1 MIHDRKYFY
10 KYVTAETALK
20 ILQSR
25 TFKYS
30 SPIKFN
36 DPFDT
41 QTRMHFGFNNRDLI
55 KALNDELYKLIHDKE
70 EPNGN
75 ESNSFFRGI
84 KKAWYLV
91 QQSSKKMP
99 RNILQQLTKQFD
111 EETIELADQYVEEM
125 NIFWEEMSKSSKIFC
140 VAEEHTNLLMWA
152 HYAKEHTGAV
162 IKLKCLPELDT
173 PLCAAKKV
181 EYSDKPPV
189 IAEIDE
195 YIKYI
200 TGQSPAP
207 ENYNSIFYKMF
218 LTKSDHWKYEQEW
231 RVFIPPYNMKNSTI
245 QTDEYGKE
253 ILSDFLP
260 FHPQEIHSIYLGC
273 KITTQNRHN
282 ILKCLKD
289 DLGHVKKYKCSR
301 NEKKYRIDFEEIV

>member
-1 MIHDRKYFY
+1 M
-10 KYVTAETALK
+10 
-20 ILQSR
+20 
-25 TFKYS
+25 
-30 SPIKFN
+30 
-36 DPFDT
+36 
-41 QTRMHFGFNNRDLI
+41 
-55 KALNDELYKLIHDKE
+55 KALDDELYKLIHDKE

-75 ESNSFFRGI
+75 ELHSLFRDI
-84 KKAWYLV
+84 KKAWHV
-91 QQSSKKMP
+91 QQSSKKTS

-111 EETIELADQYVEEM
+111 AKIIGLLDQNVEEM
-125 NIFWEEMSKSSKIFC
+125 NILWEWMSKSSKIFC
-140 VAEEHTNLLMWA
+140 VAEEYANLLMWA
-152 HYAKEHTGAV
+152 HYAKEHTGTV

-173 PLCAAKKV
+173 PLCAARKV
-181 EYSDKPPV
+181 EYSDKPPI

-200 TGQSPAP
+200 TGQTPAP

-231 RVFIPPYNMKNSTI
+231 RVFIPPDQPPYNMKNPTT

-282 ILKCLKD
+282 ILKCLRD